1 MAKKD
6 EKTPLEFLETAEGL
20 KTELETDLNKVQ
32 HVVESNKNIFAGVG
46 GILLAI
52 VLGYFGY
59 KYYITTQDEEGQT
72 KLFSPVYQFEAD
84 SNKVAAKELTKVAED
99 FGGNTGN
106 LANFYAGV
114 ANLKEGKYDAAIEQL
129 KSFSSSDLLVQAR
142 AYSLIGDA
150 YTEKKAYSDAID
162 YYKKAAEYKANKF
175 FTPTYLMKLAAA
187 YEANKEEKEALAV
200 YTEIVEKYAES
211 SESINAKKYK
221 AVLEGSV
228 SE

>member
-32 HVVESNKNIFAGVG
+32 HVVESNKNVFAGVG

-59 KYYITTQDEEGQT
+59 NYYITTQDAEGQA
-72 KLFSPVYQFEAD
+72 KLSGPVYLFEAD
-84 SNKVAAKELTKVAED
+84 SNKVAAKELAKVADD

-114 ANLKEGKYDAAIEQL
+114 ANLKEGKYDLAIEQL

-150 YTEKKAYSDAID
+150 YAEKKAYGDAVD

-187 YEANKEEKEALAV
+187 YEANNEPKEALAV
-200 YTEIVEKYAES
+200 YNQIVEKYAES

>member
-32 HVVESNKNIFAGVG
+32 HVVESNKNVFAGVG
-46 GILLAI
+46 GVLLAI

-59 KYYITTQDEEGQT
+59 QYYITTQDTAGQA
-72 KLFSPVYQFEAD
+72 KLFGPVYLFEAD
-84 SNKVAAKELTKVAED
+84 SNKVASKELAKVADD

-114 ANLKEGKYDAAIEQL
+114 ANLKEGKFDLAIEQL

-150 YTEKKAYSDAID
+150 YAEKKAYGDAVD

-187 YEANKEEKEALAV
+187 YEANNEPKEALAV
-200 YTEIVEKYAES
+200 YNQIVEKYAES

>member
-1 MAKKD
+1 MTKKD
-6 EKTPLEFLETAEGL
+6 EKTPLEFLESAEGL
-20 KTELETDLNKVQ
+20 KTELGNDLDKVQ
-32 HVVESNKNIFAGVG
+32 HVVDNNKGLFAGVAG
-46 GILLAI
+46 VLVVV

-59 KYYITTQDEEGQT
+59 KYYATIQDEEGQA
-72 KLFSPVYQFEAD
+72 KLFNAVYQFEAD
-84 SNKVAAKELTKVAED
+84 SNKVAAKELTKVADD
-99 FGGNTGN
+99 FGGNAGN

-114 ANLKEGKYDAAIEQL
+114 ANLKEGKYDAAIDQL

-175 FTPTYLMKLAAA
+175 FTPTYLMKLAVA